1 MGTSITW
8 LVMLA
13 VFSGLSMN
21 LILQFGLALKGIA
34 FDEAINR
41 ERLITGSVILFV
53 TVTVLWFIFSFIR
66 SVLFLGFLEYLIL
79 FPVSYLAFFC
89 LEYCSDRFIL
99 KKNTAVPEDA
109 AGGNTLAGGAFAGGI
124 LAGAALF
131 ITLHSADGPGDA
143 IALSLGFSCSVAL
156 VYGIAAE
163 IRRRSGMEA
172 VSRWL
177 RGGPLALIA
186 LGLLSL
192 VFSSG
197 ALILYGVLRIH

>member
-1 MGTSITW
+1 MVSSLTW

-21 LILQFGLALKGIA
+21 LILQFGLGLKGIA
-34 FDEAINR
+34 FDTHIGKGKLLAAS
-41 ERLITGSVILFV
+41 GVLFV
-53 TVTVLWFIFSFIR
+53 TVMLLWLVFSFTR
-66 SVLFLGFLEYLIL
+66 SVLFLGLLEYVVL
-79 FPVSYLAFFC
+79 FPVSALVFSG
-89 LEYCSDRFIL
+89 LEYLVNRFIL
-99 KKNTAVPEDA
+99 KVNATPGDFPSDTFP
-109 AGGNTLAGGAFAGGI
+109 GGPLVNGA

-131 ITLHSADGPGDA
+131 ITLNVAGNIGEA
-143 IALSLGFSCSVAL
+143 IVLSLSFSCSMAL
-156 VYGIAAE
+156 VVVVVGE

-172 VSRWL
+172 VPHSL

-197 ALILYGVLRIH
+197 ALMLFGVLGTK